1 MKQNFSNHAKSARP
15 ALDSTSVGFRKPK
28 FEEPDAKGER
38 AGNNSIHHVSGYGCD
53 NNHIQLSEGD
63 ISNSQTQMAMN
74 IYDQFYTPPVNT
86 VPELSTPLDVLEYA
100 EDLNLD
106 TYEELQKRFDKDQLA
121 ETCEKL
127 YESNT
132 EKNQQIS
139 ELRSAL
145 RQANALILEA
155 LKSLE
160 EALKLAQKTRTR
172 AADAG
177 F

>member
-1 MKQNFSNHAKSARP
+1 MKQNVSNHAKSARP
-15 ALDSTSVGFRKPK
+15 ALDQAIVRSGKPK
-28 FEEPDAKGER
+28 YEEPDAKGER

-86 VPELSTPLDVLEYA
+86 VPDLSTPLDVLEYA

-127 YESNT
+127 HESNT
-132 EKNQQIS
+132 EKNREIS
-139 ELRSAL
+139 ELRSVL
-145 RQANALILEA
+145 RQANALIEDA

-160 EALKLAQKTRTR
+160 EALKLAQ
-172 AADAG
+172 
-177 F
+177 

>member
-1 MKQNFSNHAKSARP
+1 MN
-15 ALDSTSVGFRKPK
+15 V
-28 FEEPDAKGER
+28 
-38 AGNNSIHHVSGYGCD
+38 YG
-53 NNHIQLSEGD
+53 
-63 ISNSQTQMAMN
+63 
-74 IYDQFYTPPVNT
+74 QFYTPPVN
-86 VPELSTPLDVLEYA
+86 STPPLDTPLEVLEYA

-132 EKNQQIS
+132 EKNTHIS

-160 EALKLAQKTRTR
+160 EALKLAQ
-172 AADAG
+172 
-177 F
+177 